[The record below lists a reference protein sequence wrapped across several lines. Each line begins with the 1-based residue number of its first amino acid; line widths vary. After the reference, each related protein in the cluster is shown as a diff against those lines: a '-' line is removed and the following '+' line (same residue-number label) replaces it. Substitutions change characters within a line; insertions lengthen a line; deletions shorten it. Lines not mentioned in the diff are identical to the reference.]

1 MSHITFKAEFSPE
14 LVDQSNDALGMTYNT
29 QGPGHSKSNLPPPDE
44 AGVNTGHYSPASLSP
59 DSGSRTLTRLH
70 ADTWGRSYQ
79 CPRRCRCPCPCRIC

>member
-44 AGVNTGHYSPASLSP
+44 VTIVQPLYLQIAEVEL
-59 DSGSRTLTRLH
+59 
-70 ADTWGRSYQ
+70 
-79 CPRRCRCPCPCRIC
+79 